1 MNGRPAPSPL
11 GPDSSRVTAV
21 HPARGA
27 ARCQG
32 SRRGAEYGSRGGAR
46 RCAEAAWM
54 PDAGT
59 DEALTEAAVV
69 EAKGGEMPA
78 MPRVGVVPYDRT
90 RAILDGTVG
99 ADAGF
104 AFEAA
109 SVMDITM
116 ALLDGGSLDGRFD
129 AGEMSLATFAK
140 AVDEGLPLRAI
151 PVFTNRKFFQQYI
164 YVRPNAGIRSL
175 ADLRGRR
182 VGAIMYWMT
191 SSVWHRQLLE
201 SEAGV
206 AAGDVSWT
214 TLMPERMES
223 MAAPAGVEIQCL
235 GRSSP
240 QGLLNLVLDGT
251 VDCVLGAVTSPDIL
265 AVRDQVARPFADI
278 GAEQRDYFA
287 RTQIFPIVHV
297 LVCRAELLQ
306 RDPGAADRLAKAF
319 AEAKQAAYDWMQDEA
334 RTALPLVRGYLEET
348 AEIFGPDPFQDGLE
362 PNRLVLETFLT
373 AAAAQGLTTRR
384 LAPEDLFA

>member
-1 MNGRPAPSPL
+1 
-11 GPDSSRVTAV
+11 
-21 HPARGA
+21 
-27 ARCQG
+27 
-32 SRRGAEYGSRGGAR
+32 
-46 RCAEAAWM
+46 
-54 PDAGT
+54 
-59 DEALTEAAVV
+59 
-69 EAKGGEMPA
+69 MPA

-182 VGAIMYWMT
+182 VGGDHVLDDVIRVAPA
-191 SSVWHRQLLE
+191 V
-201 SEAGV
+201 AGIRGRRV

-214 TLMPERMES
+214 HADAGAHGIDGGAGGGRDSVSGEEQ
-223 MAAPAGVEIQCL
+223 PAGPAEPGPGRHGGLRAGGGHLAGHPGRGATRSRDPSRTSARSSATTSHGRRSFPSCTCWSA
-235 GRSSP
+235 GRSCCS
-240 QGLLNLVLDGT
+240 
-251 VDCVLGAVTSPDIL
+251 
-265 AVRDQVARPFADI
+265 
-278 GAEQRDYFA
+278 E
-287 RTQIFPIVHV
+287 TQAP
-297 LVCRAELLQ
+297 
-306 RDPGAADRLAKAF
+306 ADRLAKAF